1 MDLYLAQ
8 HGKATPKEEDP
19 DRPLTR
25 EGRSETERVGR
36 AAARSGIRLGAVWHS
51 GKPRARETAEVFS
64 QALLP
69 AVGPEEK
76 PWLGPE
82 DDPRHAIE
90 AARATDGPV
99 LLVGHLP
106 YMSRLPS
113 LLLTGDRERGIVD
126 VRYSGIIA
134 LGEDG
139 DGWTLR
145 WYMRPE
151 LLTG

>member
-1 MDLYLAQ
+1 MELYLAQ
-8 HGKATPKEEDP
+8 HGKAKAKNEDP

-36 AAARSGIRLGAVWHS
+36 AAARGGLVLGAVWHS
-51 GKPRARETAEVFS
+51 GKLRARETAGIFAQELV
-64 QALLP
+64 P
-69 AVGPEEK
+69 DVGPVEK
-76 PWLGPE
+76 PWLGPN
-82 DDPRHAIE
+82 DDPREAID
-90 AARATDGPV
+90 AARETEGPV

-113 LLLTGDRERGIVD
+113 LLLTGDPESGVVD

-134 LGEDG
+134 LGEDE

-151 LLTG
+151 LLIG

>member
-1 MDLYLAQ
+1 MELYLAQ
-8 HGKATPKEEDP
+8 HGKAKPEEEDP

-25 EGRSETERVGR
+25 EGRAETERVGR
-36 AAARSGIRLGAVWHS
+36 AAARAGVELGAVWHS
-51 GKPRARETAEVFS
+51 GKLRARETAEIFA

-69 AVGPEEK
+69 DVGPEEK
-76 PWLGPE
+76 PWLGPL
-82 DDPRHAIE
+82 DDPRQAIQ
-90 AARATDGPV
+90 AAREAERPV

-113 LLLTGDRERGIVD
+113 LLLAGDQERGIVD

-134 LGEDG
+134 LGEDE

-151 LLTG
+151 LLAG